1 MRKSLRKGKREWINS
16 VAHGAE
22 HVAQQGQMKELYKAT
37 RRLCNEGPKK
47 VGMVKSKEGRLL
59 TKEGEVKARLQE
71 HFRKVLKRLV
81 PKAVAEVDET
91 NEVNDSFVR

>member
-1 MRKSLRKGKREWINS
+1 MNS
-16 VAHGAE
+16 VAHEDEDAT
-22 HVAQQGQMKELYKAT
+22 QQGQMKGVYEAA
-37 RRLCNEGPKK
+37 RRLWNEGPKK
-47 VGMVKSKEGRLL
+47 VGMVKSKEGRLF

-81 PKAVAEVDET
+81 PRAVAEVDET

>member
-1 MRKSLRKGKREWINS
+1 MRKSLRKDKIEWINS
-16 VAHGAE
+16 VAHGTE
-22 HVAQQGQMKELYKAT
+22 DVAQQGQMKGLYEAT
-37 RRLCNEGPKK
+37 KRLCNEVPKK
-47 VGMVKSKEGRLL
+47 VGMVKSKERRLL